1 MRSKYCNAIR
11 VFNHCTIFPT
21 GLQVEPGQRVAIVG
35 GSGSGKSTL
44 VRLLYRFYD
53 VDGGSVRVAGQN
65 IKDVNLTSLRK
76 SMAVI
81 PQVRIL

>member
-1 MRSKYCNAIR
+1 MRSKYCIAI
-11 VFNHCTIFPT
+11 CITIFPT

-81 PQVRIL
+81 PQVRKI